1 MKKRLLFICQYF
13 YPETFRG
20 NDIAFDFAARGVDV
34 TVICGIPNY
43 PKGKF
48 HDGYGLFKKRVE
60 TVNGVKVIRI
70 PIIPRGQGNKLQL
83 IANYFSYFTIASLF
97 IPFHLI
103 RNRHYDAC
111 FVQQLSPVMMSVPG
125 VVFKKLT
132 GKKLYTWVLDL
143 WPESLKAAGGI
154 TNKRILKFF
163 ERFAKLQYSNSDKIL
178 VSSKGFS
185 ENICSKGDY
194 SNKIQHM
201 PNWADDALN
210 SAADAN
216 IPSLPDG
223 FKVVFTGNVGEAQDF
238 DSIVEAAKLLTPED
252 KIRFIIV
259 GDGRKKEWIDEQIK
273 KYNLHDRIILLG
285 RFDIRCMPTF
295 YANSNCLLLPLK
307 DNEILNLT
315 VPAKLQAYM
324 SAGKPVVAM
333 INGDANE
340 LVNDVKCGIAVPAS
354 SPDRL
359 VAALRQL
366 KNCSESQLREM
377 GDKGRKYCL
386 EHFDKEKII
395 NNLYDLMF
403 GA

>member
-1 MKKRLLFICQYF
+1 
-13 YPETFRG
+13 
-20 NDIAFDFAARGVDV
+20 
-34 TVICGIPNY
+34 
-43 PKGKF
+43 
-48 HDGYGLFKKRVE
+48 
-60 TVNGVKVIRI
+60 
-70 PIIPRGQGNKLQL
+70 
-83 IANYFSYFTIASLF
+83 
-97 IPFHLI
+97 
-103 RNRHYDAC
+103 
-111 FVQQLSPVMMSVPG
+111 
-125 VVFKKLT
+125 
-132 GKKLYTWVLDL
+132 
-143 WPESLKAAGGI
+143 
-154 TNKRILKFF
+154 
-163 ERFAKLQYSNSDKIL
+163 
-178 VSSKGFS
+178 
-185 ENICSKGDY
+185 
-194 SNKIQHM
+194 M

-238 DSIVEAAKLLTPED
+238 DSIVEAAKLLTTED

-259 GDGRKKEWIDEQIK
+259 GDGRKKEWIEEQIK

-324 SAGKPVVAM
+324 SAGKPIVAM